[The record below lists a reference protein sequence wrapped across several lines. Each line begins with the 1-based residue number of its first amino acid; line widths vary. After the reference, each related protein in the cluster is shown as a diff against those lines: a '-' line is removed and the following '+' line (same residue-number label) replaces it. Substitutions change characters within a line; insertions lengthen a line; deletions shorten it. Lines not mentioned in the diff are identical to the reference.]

1 MSYNTK
7 NYTEQGGDT
16 TVIGGT
22 LEIKEG
28 ARVKG
33 LPASYILVDCGGVLL
48 EEMLA
53 GPVDITKAISAKEF
67 FDICKSPLPKVITGL
82 HQGSK
87 DHQYHMQCVCSSET
101 DMVGTAWIVNGSTAE
116 MVTLF
121 SAYIYVEDKRVYVR
135 AHMKDLT

>member
-1 MSYNTK
+1 MNYNTK

-28 ARVKG
+28 AQVKG

-53 GPVDITKAISAKEF
+53 GPVDITKAISVKEF
-67 FDICKSPLPKVITGL
+67 YNICKTPLPKVVTGL

-87 DHQYHMQCVCSSET
+87 DHHFHMQCVCNSES
-101 DMVGTAWIVNGSTAE
+101 DMTGIAWLVDGDTARMTVLFTAY
-116 MVTLF
+116 M
-121 SAYIYVEDKRVYVR
+121 YVENKRVYVR
-135 AHMKDLT
+135 AHMKELT

>member
-1 MSYNTK
+1 MSDNTE

-28 ARVKG
+28 AQVKG

-53 GPVDITKAISAKEF
+53 GPVDITKAISVKEF
-67 FDICKSPLPKVITGL
+67 QNICKTPLPKVVTGL
-82 HQGSK
+82 HQGNK
-87 DHQYHMQCVCSSET
+87 DHHFHMQCVCNSES
-101 DMVGTAWIVNGSTAE
+101 DMVGAAWLVNGSTAA
-116 MVTLF
+116 MTTLF
-121 SAYIYVEDKRVYVR
+121 SAYIYVENKRVFIR
-135 AHMKDLT
+135 AHMKELT

>member
-28 ARVKG
+28 AQVKG

-53 GPVDITKAISAKEF
+53 GPVDITKAISVKEF
-67 FDICKSPLPKVITGL
+67 QNICKTPLPKVVTGL

-87 DHQYHMQCVCSSET
+87 DHHFHMQCVCNSEN
-101 DMVGTAWIVNGSTAE
+101 DMTGIAWLVNGDTAQ
-116 MVTLF
+116 MTALF
-121 SAYIYVEDKRVYVR
+121 TAYMYVENKRVFIR
-135 AHMKDLT
+135 AHMKELT

>member
-48 EEMLA
+48 EETLA
-53 GPVDITKAISAKEF
+53 GPVDITKAISVKEF
-67 FDICKSPLPKVITGL
+67 QNICKMSLPKVVTGL
-82 HQGSK
+82 HQGNK
-87 DHQYHMQCVCSSET
+87 DHHFHMQCVCNSES
-101 DMVGTAWIVNGSTAE
+101 DMVGAAWLVNGSTAA
-116 MVTLF
+116 MTTLF
-121 SAYIYVEDKRVYVR
+121 SAYIYVENKRVFIR
-135 AHMKDLT
+135 AHMKELI

>member
-53 GPVDITKAISAKEF
+53 GPVDITKAISVKEF
-67 FDICKSPLPKVITGL
+67 QNICKMSLPKVVTGL
-82 HQGSK
+82 HQGNK
-87 DHQYHMQCVCSSET
+87 DHHFHMQCVCNSES
-101 DMVGTAWIVNGSTAE
+101 DMVGAAWLVNGSTAA
-116 MVTLF
+116 MTTLF
-121 SAYIYVEDKRVYVR
+121 SAYIYVENKRVFIR
-135 AHMKDLT
+135 AHMKELT

>member
-53 GPVDITKAISAKEF
+53 GPVDITKAISVKEF
-67 FDICKSPLPKVITGL
+67 QNICKMPLPKVVTGL
-82 HQGSK
+82 HQGNK
-87 DHQYHMQCVCSSET
+87 DHHFHMQCVCNSES
-101 DMVGTAWIVNGSTAE
+101 DMVGAAWLVNGSTAA
-116 MVTLF
+116 MTTLF
-121 SAYIYVEDKRVYVR
+121 SAYIYVENKRVFIR
-135 AHMKDLT
+135 AHMKELT

>member
-53 GPVDITKAISAKEF
+53 GPVDITKAISVKEF
-67 FDICKSPLPKVITGL
+67 QNICKMPLPKVVTGL
-82 HQGSK
+82 HQGNK
-87 DHQYHMQCVCSSET
+87 DHHFHMQCVCNSES
-101 DMVGTAWIVNGSTAE
+101 DMVGAAWLVNGSTAA
-116 MVTLF
+116 MTTLF
-121 SAYIYVEDKRVYVR
+121 SAYIYVEKKRVFIR
-135 AHMKDLT
+135 AHMKELT

>member
-28 ARVKG
+28 ARVKW

-53 GPVDITKAISAKEF
+53 GPVDITKAISVKEF
-67 FDICKSPLPKVITGL
+67 QSICKTPLPKVVTGL

-87 DHQYHMQCVCSSET
+87 DHHFHMQCVCNSEN
-101 DMVGTAWIVNGSTAE
+101 DMTGIAWLVNGDTAQ
-116 MVTLF
+116 MTALF
-121 SAYIYVEDKRVYVR
+121 TAYMYVENKRVFIR
-135 AHMKDLT
+135 AHMKELT

>member
-1 MSYNTK
+1 MNYNTK

-28 ARVKG
+28 AQVKG
-33 LPASYILVDCGGVLL
+33 LPSSYIVVDCGGVLL

-53 GPVDITKAISAKEF
+53 GPVDITKAISVKEF
-67 FDICKSPLPKVITGL
+67 YNICETPLPKVVTGL

-87 DHQYHMQCVCSSET
+87 DHHFHMQCVCNSES

>member
-22 LEIKEG
+22 LEFKEG
-28 ARVKG
+28 AQVKG
-33 LPASYILVDCGGVLL
+33 LPASYFLVDCGGVLP

-53 GPVDITKAISAKEF
+53 GPVDITTAISVKEF
-67 FDICKSPLPKVITGL
+67 YNICKTPLPKVVTGL

-87 DHQYHMQCVCSSET
+87 DHHFHMQCVCNSEN
-101 DMVGTAWIVNGSTAE
+101 DMVGTAWIVNSSTAE

-121 SAYIYVEDKRVYVR
+121 SAYIYVEEKRVYVR